1 MNNASNWRK
10 KRESSEGRSGL
21 NEGAPRSPL
30 RGMRGLTGGEA
41 GSVMAD
47 CCGVE
52 GVECGSE
59 GCIGDRG
66 EGRSDSSNSGVIGD
80 GRKLCRAEDSG
91 SDSKNGV
98 VSSKLSG
105 F

>member
-30 RGMRGLTGGEA
+30 RGMRGLTAGEA

-52 GVECGSE
+52 GVEFGCES
-59 GCIGDRG
+59 CIGDNGDR
-66 EGRSDSSNSGVIGD
+66 RSEVSNSGEAGD
-80 GRKLCRAEDSG
+80 VRWL
-91 SDSKNGV
+91 
-98 VSSKLSG
+98 
-105 F
+105 